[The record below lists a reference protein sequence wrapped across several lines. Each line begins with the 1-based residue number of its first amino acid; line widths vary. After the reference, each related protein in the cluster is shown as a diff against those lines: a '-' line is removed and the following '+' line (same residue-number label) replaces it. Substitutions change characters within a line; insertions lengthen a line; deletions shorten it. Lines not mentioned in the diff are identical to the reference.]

1 MAAIAVT
8 LDEEREILSH
18 LRAWGFYRK
27 LARKHTEYYCTSCH
41 DWHDT
46 EEKVEHNK
54 KFPCRHCG
62 REISMYAIGYPH
74 GGLDDTRNFVLIRP
88 DEEKKCV
95 ILSCIRATLHY
106 LNREDDELEPELDCW
121 EPEQYRL
128 YDGKAQRY
136 ILKNDGKLHATKK
149 VLQEP
154 CHFDTRRRYYNNN
167 TYTIIGLDN
176 IDKTFLARSHIREYI
191 EEQDGR
197 YFVTALTFYSK
208 YPNIEILWETGFG
221 KLATEI
227 YDIKEIPQYVN
238 LKSNNIKKIL
248 GVETKLELE
257 CLRESDIN
265 KRDLYYYKSFKKAF
279 SELSANQC
287 AEGYEKYG
295 DSVRELLSIKS
306 YAPQLTFKQIDNY
319 LKKQTEIAR
328 LACGR
333 AFPSERDMLIMWRDM
348 LILAMKLHY
357 DMADSIVV
365 RPKNLVE
372 VHNRLATLDANAKQN
387 IKNETTQER
396 FSELVHKYQP
406 LQFSRYGLQVVIP
419 QKYGDIIS
427 EGAIL
432 SHCVGSY
439 ADDYFRGDTIILFIR
454 RKEAPETPYYTMEV
468 NIETA
473 EIVQFYGYK
482 NNVVSG
488 GGEIKPL
495 KIRKFEKRYQKYLNS
510 VKIDGIFQNR
520 KKSRRI
526 SA

>member
-1 MAAIAVT
+1 MVALTFA
-8 LDEEREILSH
+8 EEEEMLTH

-27 LARKHTEYYCTSCH
+27 EKKLLTKYYCTSCH
-41 DWHDT
+41 EWRDT
-46 EEKVEHNK
+46 IEKVKHNERYA
-54 KFPCRHCG
+54 CRYCG
-62 REISMYAIGYPH
+62 RMIDMYAIGYPH
-74 GGLDDTRNFVLIRP
+74 GGLDDTRNFVVIRP
-88 DEEKKCV
+88 DTDNKSL
-95 ILSCIRATLHY
+95 ILSCIKATLHY
-106 LNREDDELEPELDCW
+106 QNRDDDELEPELDCW
-121 EPEQYRL
+121 EPEQYRI
-128 YDGKAQRY
+128 YIGKAERY
-136 ILKNDGKLHATKK
+136 IRKSDNKLHKTKK

-154 CHFDTRRRYYNNN
+154 CHFDTWRRYYNNN
-167 TYTIIGLDN
+167 TYTIIGLDK

-191 EEQDGR
+191 EEHDGR
-197 YFVTALTFYSK
+197 YFVTALTFFAK

-221 KLATEI
+221 KLAAEI
-227 YDIKEIPQYVN
+227 YDSKEIPQYLN

-248 GVETKLELE
+248 GIETKLELE
-257 CLRESDIN
+257 CLMSSEID
-265 KRDLYYYKSFKKAF
+265 KRDLYYYKCFKKAF

-295 DSVRELLSIKS
+295 DTIRELLTIKS
-306 YAPQLTFKQIDNY
+306 DASQLTFRQIDNY
-319 LKKQTEIAR
+319 IKKQAEIAR
-328 LACGR
+328 LACAR

-348 LILAMKLHY
+348 LILAKSLNY
-357 DMADSIVV
+357 DMSDSVVV

-372 VHNRLATLDANAKQN
+372 VHNRLATLDANAKRN
-387 IKNETTQER
+387 IKNETTQQQ
-396 FSELVHKYQP
+396 FAELACKYQP
-406 LQFSRYGLQVVIP
+406 LQFSRYGLQIVIP

-439 ADDYFRGDTIILFIR
+439 ADEYCRGDTIILFV
-454 RKEAPETPYYTMEV
+454 RKQEALETPYYTMEV
-468 NIETA
+468 NIDTA
-473 EIVQFYGYK
+473 EIIQFYGYK

-520 KKSRRI
+520 KSRRI